1 MAKKILK
8 IGLPKGSLQ
17 ENTFKLFKKAGF
29 QLSVPSRSYFPSIDD
44 IELSPMLVH
53 AKEMAKHVEQ
63 GVLDCGLT
71 GEDWMVENSCQLKVV
86 APLEYAKSGFSKVR
100 WVLAVPEDSK
110 IKKVKD
116 LEGKRISTELVG
128 LTKKFLKKHNVKAQV
143 NFSWGATEAKPPLL
157 ADAIVDLTE
166 TGTSL
171 RANRLRILD
180 TVFESKTLFVANKES
195 YKDDWKKRKIESLT
209 MLLQGAIDARSRVG
223 LKLNAP
229 KDNLQKILSILPA
242 LQTPTIS
249 ALADDKWHSVEV
261 VMEETVVRDLI
272 PKLSRAGATG
282 IIEYPLNKV
291 IF

>member
-1 MAKKILK
+1 MAQKTLK

-17 ENTFKLFKKAGF
+17 DNTFKLFKKAGY
-29 QLSVPSRSYFPSIDD
+29 QISVPSRSYFPSIDD
-44 IELSPMLVH
+44 KELSPMLVH
-53 AKEMAKHVEQ
+53 AKEMARHVEQ

-71 GEDWMVENSCQLKVV
+71 GEDWMVENACKLKVV
-86 APLEYAKSGFSKVR
+86 GPLEYAKSGFSKVR

-110 IKKVKD
+110 IKKVSD
-116 LEGKRISTELVG
+116 LNGKRISTELVG
-128 LTKKFLKKHNVKAQV
+128 LTKKFLKKHGVKAQV

-171 RANRLRILD
+171 RANRLRVID
-180 TVFESKTLFVANKES
+180 TVFESKTLLVAHKEAFQ
-195 YKDDWKKRKIESLT
+195 DPWKKQKIENLK

-229 KDNLQKILSILPA
+229 DDRLQKILDLLPA

-249 ALADDKWHSVEV
+249 ALADEMWHSVEV